1 MITATSGLTLNHE
14 VVRGYRFASMQP
26 GQDRFALE
34 WATNTGRVLLFV
46 IDGVVE
52 FVDITYSPL
61 VDLLLAGQNSIVDK
75 DNLTVE
81 VTANGVTET
90 IVFDPED
97 EGHYAILV
105 SNPTIIEQTID
116 CTNNCLAVQT
126 PGWKWDGEVFYP

>member
-1 MITATSGLTLNHE
+1 MITATSGLTLNHG
-14 VVRGYRFASMQP
+14 VVRGYRFVSIQP
-26 GQDRFALE
+26 GEDRFAPE
-34 WATNTGRVLLFV
+34 RTDNRGRVLLFV

-52 FVDITYSPL
+52 FIDITYSPL
-61 VDLLLAGQNSIVDK
+61 ADLLIAGQGSIVDK

-90 IVFDPED
+90 IVFDSED

-105 SNPTIIEQTID
+105 SNPIIIEQTID

-126 PGWKWDGEVFYP
+126 PGWKWNGELFHS